1 MRYPILAVLLACAH
15 FSDAQHADK
24 VSYQKE
30 ISAFRQHYKNE
41 FVSEPRSPITAAD
54 TAFLDFYP
62 PDPAWRIPAKVSLTP
77 DSPVFDM
84 MTYSGVTRKYRQYAT
99 VQFRIGTQALQLSL
113 YQNLTLM
120 EKDSSYRDYL
130 FLPFKDGTNGEET
143 YGGGRYLDFRKK
155 DISGGVLMLDFNKN
169 YNPYCAFSDGYS
181 CPIPPK
187 ENHLDI
193 EVKAGEKNFKKEKLH
208 GKH

>member
-1 MRYPILAVLLACAH
+1 MRYLSIALLLGCVHVAGAQKAPKVTYQEELA
-15 FSDAQHADK
+15 
-24 VSYQKE
+24 
-30 ISAFRQHYKNE
+30 AFRQHYKDE

-54 TAFLDFYP
+54 TSFLDFYP
-62 PDPAWRIPAKVSLTP
+62 ADPAWRVPARVSLTP

-99 VQFRIGTQALQLSL
+99 VQFRIGSQPLQLSL
-113 YQNLTLM
+113 YQNITLM
-120 EKDSSYRDYL
+120 EKDTTYRDYL
-130 FLPFKDGTNGEET
+130 FLPFKDLTNGETT

-155 DISGGVLMLDFNKN
+155 NISGGVLILDFNKN
-169 YNPYCAFSDGYS
+169 YNPYCAYSDGYS
-181 CPIPPK
+181 CPIPPR

-193 EVKAGEKNFKKEKLH
+193 EVTAGERTFKKEKPH

>member
-1 MRYPILAVLLACAH
+1 MRYPILAILLVCAY
-15 FSDAQHADK
+15 FSEAQRADK

-41 FVSEPRSPITAAD
+41 FISEPRSPITAAD

-62 PDPAWRIPAKVSLTP
+62 PDPAWRVPAKVSLTP

-155 DISGGVLMLDFNKN
+155 DISGGVLILDFNKN

-193 EVKAGEKNFKKEKLH
+193 EVKAGEKNFKKEKMH

>member
-1 MRYPILAVLLACAH
+1 MRYPILAILLVCAY
-15 FSDAQHADK
+15 FSEAQRADK

-41 FVSEPRSPITAAD
+41 FISEPRSPITAAD

-62 PDPAWRIPAKVSLTP
+62 PDPAWRVPAKVSLTP

-99 VQFRIGTQALQLSL
+99 VQFSIGTQALQLSL

-155 DISGGVLMLDFNKN
+155 DISGGVLILDFNKN

-193 EVKAGEKNFKKEKLH
+193 EVKAGEKNFKKEKMH